1 MSASGTTPPPL
12 LDVQALQAGYG
23 PSPVLFGID
32 LSVGAAEIVGVLG
45 RNGMGKTTLVRS
57 IMGLVRPTAG
67 RVRFAGADLRG
78 LPPHRVARLGVALVP
93 EGRQVFANLS
103 VEEHLTAFRR
113 PGHAA
118 AQPWTVERVFALFPR
133 LQARRHHMGNQLS
146 GGEQQML
153 AIARALM
160 TRPSLLI
167 MDEPSEGLAPKIVES
182 VGEQLH
188 NLKGGGL
195 SMLLVE
201 QNYSL
206 AIGLADLVYVLENG
220 EVVFRGDPQ
229 ELDGD
234 EEVKRRYLGVGV

>member
-1 MSASGTTPPPL
+1 VL
-12 LDVQALQAGYG
+12 RIEALKAGYG
-23 PSPVLFGID
+23 TSQALGGVD
-32 LSVGAAEIVGVLG
+32 LEVPQGKLVAILG
-45 RNGMGKTTLVRS
+45 RNGMGKTSLCRS
-57 IMGLVRPTAG
+57 IMSLAPPQVWSGSIAYGDTELT
-67 RVRFAGADLRG
+67 RFEA
-78 LPPHRVARLGVALVP
+78 HQVARAGVGYVP
-93 EGRQVFANLS
+93 QGR
-103 VEEHLTAFRR
+103 
-113 PGHAA
+113 
-118 AQPWTVERVFALFPR
+118 RVFASLDVVDNLTVAARTNGDGAGEAWDLDRIWEMFPR
-133 LQARRHHMGNQLS
+133 LHERRTNEAGQLS

-182 VGEQLH
+182 VGEQLRD
-188 NLKGGGL
+188 LKGGGL

-201 QNYSL
+201 QNYLL

-234 EEVKRRYLGVGV
+234 EDVKRRYLGVGV

>member
-1 MSASGTTPPPL
+1 VL
-12 LDVQALQAGYG
+12 RIEALKAGYG
-23 PSPVLFGID
+23 TSQALGGVD
-32 LSVGAAEIVGVLG
+32 LEVPQGKLVAILG
-45 RNGMGKTTLVRS
+45 RNGMGKTSLCRS
-57 IMGLVRPTAG
+57 IMSLAPPQVWSGSIAYGDTELT
-67 RVRFAGADLRG
+67 RFEA
-78 LPPHRVARLGVALVP
+78 HQVARAGVGYVP
-93 EGRQVFANLS
+93 QGR
-103 VEEHLTAFRR
+103 
-113 PGHAA
+113 
-118 AQPWTVERVFALFPR
+118 RVFASLDVVDNLTVAARTNGDGAGEAWDLDRIWEMFPR
-133 LQARRHHMGNQLS
+133 LHERRTNEAGQLS

-182 VGEQLH
+182 VGEQLRD
-188 NLKGGGL
+188 LKGGGL

-220 EVVFRGDPQ
+220 EVVFGGDPR

-234 EEVKRRYLGVGV
+234 EDVKRRYLGVGV

>member
-1 MSASGTTPPPL
+1 VLRIEGL
-12 LDVQALQAGYG
+12 KAGYG
-23 PSPVLFGID
+23 TSQALGGVD
-32 LSVGAAEIVGVLG
+32 LEVPQGKLVAILG
-45 RNGMGKTTLVRS
+45 RNGMGKTSLCRS
-57 IMGLVRPTAG
+57 IMSLAPPQVWSGSIAYGDTELT
-67 RVRFAGADLRG
+67 RFEA
-78 LPPHRVARLGVALVP
+78 HQVARAGVGYVP
-93 EGRQVFANLS
+93 QGR
-103 VEEHLTAFRR
+103 
-113 PGHAA
+113 
-118 AQPWTVERVFALFPR
+118 RVFASLDVVDNLTVAARTNGDGAGEAWDLDRIWEMFPR
-133 LQARRHHMGNQLS
+133 LHERRTNEAGQLS

-182 VGEQLH
+182 VGEQLRD
-188 NLKGGGL
+188 LKGGGL